1 MSALDFGVMPLNH
14 KDPLQELLDLQ
25 ERMNRL
31 FDETLTRERLDEP
44 ALLQGTWAPL
54 ADVVETAEAYLVE
67 LELPGLDRDD
77 VLIQAQGDELVVRG
91 ERRPAVTGAPVFHR
105 LERHYGP
112 FARGFRFAEEVD
124 PDRIKA
130 EFSDGLLRLE
140 VPKVRARNSTRI
152 RVERA
157 D

>member
-1 MSALDFGVMPLNH
+1 MPLH
-14 KDPLQELLDLQ
+14 RQDPLRELLDLQ

-54 ADVVETAEAYLVE
+54 ADVVETAETYLVE
-67 LELPGLDRDD
+67 VELPGLDRDD
-77 VLIQAQGDELVVRG
+77 VTIQAQGDELVVRG
-91 ERRPAVTGAPVFHR
+91 ERRPAATGSPVFHR
-105 LERHYGP
+105 LERRYGP

-124 PDRIKA
+124 PDRITA
-130 EFSDGLLRLE
+130 AFSDGLLRLE
-140 VPKVRARNSTRI
+140 VPKVRPRGGTRI
-152 RVERA
+152 KVDKA

>member
-1 MSALDFGVMPLNH
+1 MPLHH
-14 KDPLQELLDLQ
+14 KDPLRELLDLQ

-54 ADVVETAEAYLVE
+54 ADVVETADAYQVE

-77 VLIQAQGDELVVRG
+77 VVIQVQGDELVVRG
-91 ERRPAVTGAPVFHR
+91 ERKPASTGAAVFHR
-105 LERHYGP
+105 LERRYGP

-130 EFSDGLLRLE
+130 EFNDGLLRLE
-140 VPKVRARNSTRI
+140 VPKVRPRGGTRI

>member
-1 MSALDFGVMPLNH
+1 MPLH
-14 KDPLQELLDLQ
+14 REDPLRELLDLQ

-77 VLIQAQGDELVVRG
+77 VTIQAQGDELVVRG
-91 ERRPAVTGAPVFHR
+91 ERRPATSGSPVFHR
-105 LERHYGP
+105 LERRYGP

-124 PDRIKA
+124 PDRITA
-130 EFSDGLLRLE
+130 AFTDGLLRLE
-140 VPKVRARNSTRI
+140 VPKVRPRGGTRI
-152 RVERA
+152 RV
-157 D
+157 DKPD